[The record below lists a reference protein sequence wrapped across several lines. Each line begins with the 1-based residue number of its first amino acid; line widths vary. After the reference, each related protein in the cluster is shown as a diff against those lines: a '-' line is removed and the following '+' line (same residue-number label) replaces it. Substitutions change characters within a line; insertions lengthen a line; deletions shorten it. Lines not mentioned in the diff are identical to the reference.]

1 MQLLLK
7 LTMIYFGLT
16 KKMNKIF
23 SCSCYVWLID
33 KNDSAFDRDNI
44 CLQSVD
50 LCNLLLKNK
59 VKTSWFIADCGEFFH
74 ACLDCIHYIK
84 IQTVLSCYLAVLCSF
99 LNYLLICSFLC
110 GTYFGSFGEYLALC
124 LM

>member
-16 KKMNKIF
+16 KKMSKIF
-23 SCSCYVWLID
+23 SCSCYIWLID

-59 VKTSWFIADCGEFFH
+59 VKTSWFIADCNMLVWIVFII
-74 ACLDCIHYIK
+74 LKYR
-84 IQTVLSCYLAVLCSF
+84 LCYLVILLYCVLF
-99 LNYLLICSFLC
+99 
-110 GTYFGSFGEYLALC
+110 
-124 LM
+124 